1 MPRFQQ
7 GFVQNRQSGDIRQRK
22 YRRQRRNKSGRIHV
36 ALKLHRYALLALM
49 AGALAGGKAQ
59 AQNWPE
65 KPITFVV
72 PFAAGGGTD
81 AFAPPLAAQ
90 LDNQLGT
97 RVLIE
102 NRAGAGGTVG
112 AGSYTHLR
120 AHETVL
126 DLVCRLLLEKKKSVS
141 YTHLRSPE
149 TGISRICCRLL

>member
-81 AFAPPLAAQ
+81 AFARPLAAQ

-102 NRAGAGGTVG
+102 TGQARAAPWV
-112 AGSYTHLR
+112 HLR
-120 AHETVL
+120 RRRPLLTVTL
-126 DLVCRLLLEKKKSVS
+126 SSSAQRITPS
-141 YTHLRSPE
+141 LRRSTP
-149 TGISRICCRLL
+149 TSTTIFRRISSRWR